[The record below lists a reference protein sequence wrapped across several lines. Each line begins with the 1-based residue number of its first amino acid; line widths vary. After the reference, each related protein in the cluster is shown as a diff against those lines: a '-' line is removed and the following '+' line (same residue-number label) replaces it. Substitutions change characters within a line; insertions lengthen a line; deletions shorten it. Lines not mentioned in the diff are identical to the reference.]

1 LAWAEVRQGRQV
13 AEKLLAKHPDYYDA
27 WIAIALENYLL
38 SLKSAPVRW
47 LLRVGGAQTDKT
59 TGFEKMQLTA
69 EKGHYL
75 LPYAPLLPAV
85 ADLRNHMPAHA
96 SEKLQWLAKEFPG
109 NRLYREELAK
119 LN

>member
-1 LAWAEVRQGRQV
+1 LAEVKQSRQL
-13 AEKLLAKHPDYYDA
+13 AEKLLAKHPDLYDA

-47 LLRVGGAQTDKT
+47 LLRVGGAQTDRT
-59 TGFEKMQLTA
+59 VGFEKMQLTA

-75 LPYAPLLPAV
+75 LPYARLLLAV
-85 ADLRNHMPAHA
+85 ADLRNHAPSHA
-96 SEKLQWLAKEFPG
+96 KEKLQWLAKEFPG
-109 NRLYREELAK
+109 NHLYREELAK